1 MNSTAPEAVSPY
13 ALSEGVQQVISVEGA
28 EAEAEGTPATF
39 SNISA
44 LMGVL
49 LLTNIILLL
58 FIVLICRCGQ
68 ISQRHRRSA
77 GNDSESQ

>member
-1 MNSTAPEAVSPY
+1 MNSTASETVSPY
-13 ALSEGVQQVISVEGA
+13 ALSEGVQQVISVEG
-28 EAEAEGTPATF
+28 AEAEGTPATF